1 MQDAAHVDPFGG
13 GGVGLGMEW
22 GWRWSGRT
30 LGEEEEE
37 SRLVSRF
44 GAGDRERGRYWGRG
58 RK

>member
-1 MQDAAHVDPFGG
+1 MLIRLV
-13 GGVGLGMEW
+13 GVEW
-22 GWRWSGRT
+22 GWGWSGVGDGAVGT

-44 GAGDRERGRYWGRG
+44 GAGDKKRGRYWGRG